1 MHESLGTQELLNGAI
16 PPPRFHLLPWTG
28 STTSLLLVSSVPS
41 SYSIREKHQSGRGT
55 EHRMAVVRDAGEP
68 YRRRA
73 EAAAV
78 AQHRRS
84 EMCLGLSID
93 ESMAEITSWG
103 NTYTRCDLDR

>member
-1 MHESLGTQELLNGAI
+1 
-16 PPPRFHLLPWTG
+16 
-28 STTSLLLVSSVPS
+28 
-41 SYSIREKHQSGRGT
+41 
-55 EHRMAVVRDAGEP
+55 MAVVRDAGEP